1 MSNYIP
7 LFYVDLIIYPCP
19 IPDGIFHERC
29 VTILF
34 EQAGI
39 SYSLLVQ
46 RVSANELL
54 PPVAAFTD
62 MD

>member
-7 LFYVDLIIYPCP
+7 LFYVDIITHPCP
-19 IPDGIFHERC
+19 IPDDIFYEG
-29 VTILF
+29 VTILSK
-34 EQAGI
+34 QAGI

-54 PPVAAFTD
+54 PPVAAFTN
-62 MD
+62 ME